1 MSKVI
6 EIPQGKRSFRYRFF
20 EILPFV
26 LSVLMVVL
34 LPILSWI
41 SPVLGS
47 IYLLLIVIMNLV
59 KAVGIAYRMI
69 QGQGVVKASVKV
81 DWQERMRELD
91 SASVA
96 LEKHT
101 GHPRKEYGYNDHIE
115 NLRRIVGHQQEYP
128 KSTDIWHAVIVTMYN
143 EGIDVLEPTLESV
156 ANVSFD

>member
-26 LSVLMVVL
+26 LSVTMVVL

-69 QGQGVVKASVKV
+69 QGQNVVKASVKV
-81 DWQERMRELD
+81 DWQKRLKELD
-91 SASVA
+91 NAEEF
-96 LEKHT
+96 LKNHDNRT
-101 GHPRKEYGYNDHIE
+101 RKEYAYSEHID
-115 NLRRIVGHQQEYP
+115 NLQYI
-128 KSTDIWHAVIVTMYN
+128 
-143 EGIDVLEPTLESV
+143 
-156 ANVSFD
+156 

>member
-20 EILPFV
+20 EILPFA
-26 LSVLMVVL
+26 LSVSMVAL

-69 QGQGVVKASVKV
+69 QGQGMVRSSVKV
-81 DWQERMRELD
+81 DWQKRMAELD
-91 SASVA
+91 DAKNSLAR
-96 LEKHT
+96 LGNTQK
-101 GHPRKEYGYNDHIE
+101 K
-115 NLRRIVGHQQEYP
+115 
-128 KSTDIWHAVIVTMYN
+128 
-143 EGIDVLEPTLESV
+143 
-156 ANVSFD
+156 

>member
-26 LSVLMVVL
+26 LSATMVVL

-69 QGQGVVKASVKV
+69 QGQNVVKASVKV
-81 DWQERMRELD
+81 DWQKRLKELD
-91 SASVA
+91 NAEEF
-96 LEKHT
+96 LKNHDNRT
-101 GHPRKEYGYNDHIE
+101 RKEYAYGEHIDNYVLLHKIHKTIQ
-115 NLRRIVGHQQEYP
+115 NLRMFGMR
-128 KSTDIWHAVIVTMYN
+128 
-143 EGIDVLEPTLESV
+143 
-156 ANVSFD
+156 